1 MKKVI
6 FFTLF
11 CLLVILAR
19 PVSAGD
25 IGININYPNYDL
37 GVDENLYFGYIT
49 SASLGNLMLLESP
62 AGTKRFRI
70 NRTGDIEAYRICD
83 ENGANCHDLSDG
95 WSGMGG
101 DGYIGDSQTHT
112 AGGPIVGSL
121 YGTSTGALDATI
133 WGISSDQYP
142 NWGIFYNE
150 GDPDYIEFKT
160 DGTVSSKIAL
170 DTGAAHFGL
179 SGGNVGIGTAN
190 PQAKFHVEGQYA
202 YFSGSVIDDSASG
215 KNLLPNWQFE
225 SDTYW
230 VDAPEQVSVADFNGV
245 NHYSHDSDET
255 SSTGCYNWARSDIIP
270 VDPSK
275 TYKYSLWIRSTDLTM
290 NNYFGFYVYDAN
302 KTRITGSWDNPYFKT
317 NQSDP
322 NVWKLWN
329 GFLGPSYAGG
339 ATGCDSDRTNGN
351 DWCLPSNAAYVEIR
365 FGSCYADGNNNGHTY
380 YMYPEIEE
388 FDPDNVL
395 GPGAYDGRALHL
407 GYHTINSNSNG
418 WLYVGDQNGSV
429 YGSRNFAAS
438 QLHAGLGS
446 IYIGSSI
453 YDGNSDLY
461 LNDNVGI
468 GTSDADG
475 NSLKIYG
482 PSGGGKLWVGTS
494 NGRILE
500 TCDGCSPGNVVYMDN
515 VIVDEGVRIDSG
527 GGAGLSVMNS
537 GGANID
543 GNVTI
548 TNGLLKLYKRSSV
561 NPPTCNST
569 NEGAVF
575 YSLNFDEPCFCNGS
589 QWLTFSGGW
598 DCQLY

>member
-1 MKKVI
+1 MKKAI
-6 FFTLF
+6 FFTSF
-11 CLLVILAR
+11 CLMFFVFSPALAIDVGIR
-19 PVSAGD
+19 VGDNDNIVFDDPAG
-25 IGININYPNYDL
+25 GQ
-37 GVDENLYFGYIT
+37 NLYYGIVDTSGQFGHLMKLQTFT
-49 SASLGNLMLLESP
+49 SPSTWTDKFKVDKSGNVTASG
-62 AGTKRFRI
+62 FV
-70 NRTGDIEAYRICD
+70 
-83 ENGANCHDLSDG
+83 DG
-95 WSGMGG
+95 
-101 DGYIGDSQTHT
+101 SQLC
-112 AGGPIVGSL
+112 I
-121 YGTSTGALDATI
+121 
-133 WGISSDQYP
+133 
-142 NWGIFYNE
+142 E
-150 GDPDYIEFKT
+150 GDCK
-160 DGTVSSKIAL
+160 SSWASI
-170 DTGAAHFGL
+170 
-179 SGGNVGIGTAN
+179 SGFWTASGNDIYNANTGNVGIGTLS
-190 PQAKFHVEGQYA
+190 PKGKLHVEGQYA

-215 KNLLPNWQFE
+215 KNLLPDWQFE

-230 VDAPEQVSVADFNGV
+230 VDTPEQVSVADFNGV

-270 VDPSK
+270 VDPNK
-275 TYKYSLWIRSTDLTM
+275 TYKYSLWVRSTDLTM

-322 NVWKLWN
+322 NSWKLWN

-380 YMYPEIEE
+380 FMYPEIEE

-395 GPGAYDGRALHL
+395 GPGAYDGRALYL

-418 WLYVGDQNGSV
+418 WLYVGDQNGSI

-453 YDGNSDLY
+453 YDSNSDLY

-482 PSGGGKLWVGTS
+482 SSGGGKLWVGTV

-500 TCDGCSPGNVVYMDN
+500 TCDGCTPGNVVYMGN
-515 VIVDEGVRIDSG
+515 AIVDEGLRIDSG
-527 GGAGLSVMNS
+527 GGVGLNVMNS
-537 GGANID
+537 GGADID

-561 NPPTCNST
+561 NPPACNST

-575 YSLNFDEPCFCNGS
+575 YSINFHQPCFCDGS
-589 QWLTFSGGW
+589 NWLTFTGGS
-598 DCQLY
+598 DCRLY